1 MRLEVID
8 AGQGPPLVLLHG
20 LFGSARN
27 WGAVQK
33 ALAQDYRVIAM
44 DLRNHGASHHMAGM
58 GYAAQASDIA
68 ETMAALGIG
77 RAVVLG
83 HSMGGKAAMMLALTR
98 PDLVERLIIADIAPR
113 PYPPALRAVVAAMQ
127 ALPLHAG
134 LTRQEADQALRT
146 AVPEAPIRSFL
157 LQNLRF
163 ETSPPGW
170 RIGLAEI
177 AAAIPEI
184 EGFAPPAGARFEGP
198 ALAMAGALSPYI
210 RPEDHAAFRVLFPR
224 ISFANI
230 PRAGHWLHAENPE
243 GFLAALRE
251 FLAVSRSGDGGE
263 FA

>member
-1 MRLEVID
+1 MRLQSLE
-8 AGQGPPLVLLHG
+8 AGQGPPLILLHG

-33 ALAQDYRVIAM
+33 ALAGDYRVVAL
-44 DLRNHGASHHMAGM
+44 DLRNHGASPHAPGM
-58 GYAAQASDIA
+58 DYAAQAADVA
-68 ETMAALGIG
+68 ETLTALGIK

-98 PDLVERLIIADIAPR
+98 PELVERLIVADIAPR
-113 PYPPALRAVVAAMQ
+113 PYPPALRAVVAALQ

-134 LTRQEADQALRT
+134 LTRQEADQALRA

-163 ETSPPGW
+163 EAAPPSW

-177 AAAIPEI
+177 AAAMPEI
-184 EGFAPPAGARFEGP
+184 ENFAPPSGAQFEGP

-210 RPEDHAAFRVLFPR
+210 RTEDHAAFRALFPR
-224 ISFANI
+224 ISFASI

-243 GFLAALRE
+243 GFLAALKE
-251 FLAVSRSGDGGE
+251 FLASD
-263 FA
+263 

>member
-1 MRLEVID
+1 MQLNVME

-33 ALAQDYRVIAM
+33 ALAGDYRVVAL
-44 DLRNHGASHHMAGM
+44 DLRNHGASPHAPDMD
-58 GYAAQASDIA
+58 YAAQAADVA
-68 ETMAALGIG
+68 ETLATLGIE

-83 HSMGGKAAMMLALTR
+83 HSMGGKVAMMLALMQ
-98 PDLVERLIIADIAPR
+98 PESIERLIIADIAPR

-134 LTRQEADQALRT
+134 LTRQEADQALRG

-163 ETSPPGW
+163 ETAPPSW

-177 AAAIPEI
+177 SAAMPEI
-184 EGFAPPAGARFEGP
+184 EDFAPPPGARFEGP

-210 RPEDHAAFRVLFPR
+210 RTEDHAAFRARFPL
-224 ISFANI
+224 ISFASI

-243 GFLAALRE
+243 GFLAVLRD
-251 FLAVSRSGDGGE
+251 FLSN
-263 FA
+263 

>member
-1 MRLEVID
+1 MRLHTLE

-33 ALAQDYRVIAM
+33 ALASDYRVVAL
-44 DLRNHGASHHMAGM
+44 DLRNHGASPHAPAMD
-58 GYAAQASDIA
+58 YAAQAADIA
-68 ETMAALGIG
+68 ETLAALGVE

-98 PDLVERLIIADIAPR
+98 PELIERLIIADIAPR

-134 LTRQEADQALRT
+134 LTRQEADQALRA

-163 ETSPPGW
+163 ETVPPSW

-177 AAAIPEI
+177 ATAMPAIED
-184 EGFAPPAGARFEGP
+184 FAPPPGARFDGP

-210 RPEDHAAFRVLFPR
+210 RAEDHAAFRALFPR
-224 ISFANI
+224 IRFVSI
-230 PRAGHWLHAENPE
+230 PRAGHWLHAENPQ
-243 GFLAALRE
+243 GFSAALAE
-251 FLAVSRSGDGGE
+251 FLASD
-263 FA
+263 

>member
-1 MRLEVID
+1 MRLHALE

-33 ALAQDYRVIAM
+33 ALASDYRVVAL
-44 DLRNHGASHHMAGM
+44 DLRNHGASPHAPTMD
-58 GYAAQASDIA
+58 YAAQAADIA
-68 ETMAALGIG
+68 ETLAALGVE

-98 PDLVERLIIADIAPR
+98 PELIERLIIADIAPR

-134 LTRQEADQALRT
+134 LTRQEADQTLRA

-163 ETSPPGW
+163 ETAPPSW

-177 AAAIPEI
+177 AAAMPAI
-184 EGFAPPAGARFEGP
+184 EDFARPPGARFDGP

-210 RPEDHAAFRVLFPR
+210 RAEDHAAFRALFPR
-224 ISFANI
+224 IRFVSI
-230 PRAGHWLHAENPE
+230 PRAGHWLHAENPQ
-243 GFLAALRE
+243 GFSAALEE
-251 FLAVSRSGDGGE
+251 FLASD
-263 FA
+263 

>member
-1 MRLEVID
+1 MRLQALE

-33 ALAQDYRVIAM
+33 ALAAEYRVVAL
-44 DLRNHGASHHMAGM
+44 DLRNHGASPHAPGM
-58 GYAAQASDIA
+58 SYAVQAEDVA
-68 ETMAALGIG
+68 ETLAALGIEN
-77 RAVVLG
+77 AALLG
-83 HSMGGKAAMMLALTR
+83 HSMGGKAAMMLALTQ
-98 PDLVERLIIADIAPR
+98 PEMVERLIVADIAPR

-134 LTRQEADQALRT
+134 LTRAEADQALRA

-163 ETSPPGW
+163 EAAPPSW

-177 AAAIPEI
+177 AAAMPEI
-184 EGFAPPAGARFEGP
+184 EDFAPPSGARFEGP

-210 RPEDHAAFRVLFPR
+210 RAEDHAAFRALFPR
-224 ISFANI
+224 MSFASI

-243 GFLAALRE
+243 GFLATLRE
-251 FLAVSRSGDGGE
+251 FLA
-263 FA
+263 A

>member
-1 MRLEVID
+1 MRLHALE
-8 AGQGPPLVLLHG
+8 AGQGPPFVLLHG

-33 ALAQDYRVIAM
+33 ALASDYRVVAL
-44 DLRNHGASHHMAGM
+44 DLRNHGASPHAPAMD
-58 GYAAQASDIA
+58 YAAQAADIA
-68 ETMAALGIG
+68 ETLAALGVE

-98 PDLVERLIIADIAPR
+98 PELIERLIIADIAPR
-113 PYPPALRAVVAAMQ
+113 PYAPALRAVVAAMQ

-163 ETSPPGW
+163 EAAPPSW

-177 AAAIPEI
+177 AAAMPEI
-184 EGFAPPAGARFEGP
+184 EDFAPPPGARFEGP

-210 RPEDHAAFRVLFPR
+210 RTEDHAAFRALFPR
-224 ISFANI
+224 ISFASI
-230 PRAGHWLHAENPE
+230 PRAGHWLHAENPQ
-243 GFLAALRE
+243 GFSAALEE
-251 FLAVSRSGDGGE
+251 FLASD
-263 FA
+263 

>member
-1 MRLEVID
+1 MRLHALE

-33 ALAQDYRVIAM
+33 ALASDYRVVAL
-44 DLRNHGASHHMAGM
+44 DLRNHGASPHAPEMD
-58 GYAAQASDIA
+58 YAAQAADIA
-68 ETMAALGIG
+68 ETLAALGIE

-98 PDLVERLIIADIAPR
+98 PELVERLIIADIAPR
-113 PYPPALRAVVAAMQ
+113 PYAPALRAVVAALQ

-134 LTRQEADQALRT
+134 LTRQEADQALRA

-163 ETSPPGW
+163 ETVPPSW
-170 RIGLAEI
+170 RIGLAEM
-177 AAAIPEI
+177 AAAMPAI
-184 EGFAPPAGARFEGP
+184 EDFAPPPDARFDGP

-210 RPEDHAAFRVLFPR
+210 RAEDHAAFRALFPR
-224 ISFANI
+224 IRFVSI
-230 PRAGHWLHAENPE
+230 PRAGHWLHAENPQ
-243 GFLAALRE
+243 GFSAALEE
-251 FLAVSRSGDGGE
+251 FLASD
-263 FA
+263 

>member
-1 MRLEVID
+1 MRLHALE

-33 ALAQDYRVIAM
+33 ALASDYRVVAL
-44 DLRNHGASHHMAGM
+44 DLRNHGASPHAPAMD
-58 GYAAQASDIA
+58 YAAQAADIA
-68 ETMAALGIG
+68 ETLAALGVE

-98 PDLVERLIIADIAPR
+98 PELVERLIIADIAPR
-113 PYPPALRAVVAAMQ
+113 PYAPALRAVVAALQ

-134 LTRQEADQALRT
+134 LTRQEADQALRA

-163 ETSPPGW
+163 ETAPPSW

-177 AAAIPEI
+177 AAAMPAI
-184 EGFAPPAGARFEGP
+184 EDFARPPGARFDGP

-210 RPEDHAAFRVLFPR
+210 RAEDHAAFRALFPR
-224 ISFANI
+224 IRFVSI
-230 PRAGHWLHAENPE
+230 PRAGHWLHAENPQ
-243 GFLAALRE
+243 GFSAALEE
-251 FLAVSRSGDGGE
+251 FLASD
-263 FA
+263 

>member
-1 MRLEVID
+1 MRLHALE

-33 ALAQDYRVIAM
+33 ALASDYRVVAL
-44 DLRNHGASHHMAGM
+44 DLRNHGASPHAPAMD
-58 GYAAQASDIA
+58 YAAQAADIA
-68 ETMAALGIG
+68 ETLAALGIK

-98 PDLVERLIIADIAPR
+98 PELVERLIIADIAPR
-113 PYPPALRAVVAAMQ
+113 PYAPALRAVVAALQ

-134 LTRQEADQALRT
+134 LTRQEADQALRA

-163 ETSPPGW
+163 ETAPPSW

-177 AAAIPEI
+177 AAAMPAI
-184 EGFAPPAGARFEGP
+184 EDFARPPGARFDGP

-210 RPEDHAAFRVLFPR
+210 RAEDHAAFRALFPR
-224 ISFANI
+224 IRFVSI
-230 PRAGHWLHAENPE
+230 PRAGHWLHAENPQ
-243 GFLAALRE
+243 GFSAALEE
-251 FLAVSRSGDGGE
+251 FLASD
-263 FA
+263 

>member
-1 MRLEVID
+1 MRLQTLE

-33 ALAQDYRVIAM
+33 ALATDFRVVAL
-44 DLRNHGASHHMAGM
+44 DLRNHGASPHALGM
-58 GYAAQASDIA
+58 NYAVQAEDVA
-68 ETMAALGIG
+68 ETLAALGIEN
-77 RAVVLG
+77 AALLG
-83 HSMGGKAAMMLALTR
+83 HSMGGKVAMMLALTR

-127 ALPLHAG
+127 AVPLHAG
-134 LTRQEADQALRT
+134 PTRAEADQALRT

-163 ETSPPGW
+163 EAAPPSW

-177 AAAIPEI
+177 AAAMPEI
-184 EGFAPPAGARFEGP
+184 EDFAPPQGARFHGP
-198 ALAMAGALSPYI
+198 ALAMAGALSSYI
-210 RPEDHAAFRVLFPR
+210 RAEDHASFRALFPQ
-224 ISFANI
+224 ISFVSI

-243 GFLAALRE
+243 GFLATLRA
-251 FLAVSRSGDGGE
+251 FLA
-263 FA
+263 A

>member
-1 MRLEVID
+1 MRLHTLE

-33 ALAQDYRVIAM
+33 ALASDYRVVAL
-44 DLRNHGASHHMAGM
+44 DLRNHGASPHAPAMD
-58 GYAAQASDIA
+58 YAAQAADIA
-68 ETMAALGIG
+68 ETLAALSVE

-98 PDLVERLIIADIAPR
+98 PELVERLIIADIAPR
-113 PYPPALRAVVAAMQ
+113 PYAPALRAVVAALQ
-127 ALPLHAG
+127 ASPLHAG
-134 LTRQEADQALRT
+134 LTRQEADQALRA

-163 ETSPPGW
+163 ETVPPSW

-177 AAAIPEI
+177 ATAMPAIED
-184 EGFAPPAGARFEGP
+184 FAPPPDARFDGP

-210 RPEDHAAFRVLFPR
+210 RAEDHAAFRALFPR
-224 ISFANI
+224 IRFVSI
-230 PRAGHWLHAENPE
+230 PRAGHWLHAENPQ
-243 GFLAALRE
+243 GFSAALEE
-251 FLAVSRSGDGGE
+251 FLASD
-263 FA
+263 

>member
-1 MRLEVID
+1 MRLQALE

-33 ALAQDYRVIAM
+33 ALAGEYRVVAL
-44 DLRNHGASHHMAGM
+44 DLRNHGASPHGPGM
-58 GYAAQASDIA
+58 RYAAQAEDIA
-68 ETMAALGIG
+68 ETLTALGIES
-77 RAVVLG
+77 AVVLG

-98 PDLVERLIIADIAPR
+98 SALVSRLIIADIAPR

-127 ALPLHAG
+127 AVPLHAG
-134 LTRQEADQALRT
+134 LTRQEADQALRA

-163 ETSPPGW
+163 ETAPPSW

-177 AAAIPEI
+177 AAAMSEI
-184 EGFAPPAGARFEGP
+184 EDFAPPKGARFGGP

-210 RPEDHAAFRVLFPR
+210 RADDHAAFRALFPR
-224 ISFANI
+224 IAFVSI

-243 GFLAALRE
+243 GFLAELQG
-251 FLAVSRSGDGGE
+251 FLKA
-263 FA
+263 